1 MHEHSLAMPERYQA
15 FCDKKPNKIFLSSQN
30 VALIQYRLPAA
41 GEGFRVRVNFK
52 DDPQRKSITALL
64 VSILYNV
71 RVLTF
76 SLKNTLPV
84 SHLQYPHCRLEDGI
98 AAHMKQ

>member
-64 VSILYNV
+64 QCIFHITSFNFQFEDDAP
-71 RVLTF
+71 R
-76 SLKNTLPV
+76 
-84 SHLQYPHCRLEDGI
+84 YPFTVFVCRLEDGI